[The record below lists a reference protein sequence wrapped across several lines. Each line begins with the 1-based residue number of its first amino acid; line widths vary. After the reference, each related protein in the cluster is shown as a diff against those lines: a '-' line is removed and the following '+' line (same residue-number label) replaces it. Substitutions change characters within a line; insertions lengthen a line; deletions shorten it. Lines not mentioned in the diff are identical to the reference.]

1 MTTEAQ
7 TQLALQ
13 GLKVIDFS
21 QGGAGPYCTQL
32 LADFG
37 ADVIKVEPPRGDW
50 AREMGVIDEDAGM
63 SGTFMSLNRN
73 KFGLCMD
80 LSQSKAVDIARL
92 LCADADIV
100 VEAFRPG
107 VMHRLGLSAK
117 GPSPGP

>member
-7 TQLALQ
+7 TQLALH

-50 AREMGVIDEDAGM
+50 AREMGVIDEEAERDTSPPFRYAMPAVQVKLRIQDQTAGTLQELSM
-63 SGTFMSLNRN
+63 IHSLQGN
-73 KFGLCMD
+73 
-80 LSQSKAVDIARL
+80 
-92 LCADADIV
+92 
-100 VEAFRPG
+100 
-107 VMHRLGLSAK
+107 
-117 GPSPGP
+117 

>member
-1 MTTEAQ
+1 MTPGVHAHP
-7 TQLALQ
+7 ALH

-37 ADVIKVEPPRGDW
+37 ADVIKIEPPRGDW
-50 AREMGVIDEDAGM
+50 AREMGVIDPQAGM

-73 KFGLCMD
+73 KLGLCLD
-80 LSQSKAVDIARL
+80 LSQPPAVDIARR

-107 VMHRLGLSAK
+107 VMQRLGHV
-117 GPSPGP
+117 GP